1 MQRLQDLRQ
10 MFLHT
15 IPCRV
20 AILDMIYHGRLVLRH
35 LLRNILTCYSSILTS
50 TVASSSLWTANVLC
64 PILTALGP
72 LNGTTASIFSISPGI
87 NPMSC
92 MCWLLQANMTAV
104 CPLVN
109 WSAVMT
115 ISIKTWSFLLE
126 SWTATCQNSREFHTW
141 SLCSNR
147 VWDPCLT
154 LLIQLFLDRAPMWL
168 WACIRAVGAILSWF
182 ESCYA
187 HRSWNMVKIWSSA
200 T

>member
-1 MQRLQDLRQ
+1 MRRLQDLRQ

-15 IPCRV
+15 IPCR
-20 AILDMIYHGRLVLRH
+20 AASLDMIYHGRLVPRH
-35 LLRNILTCYSSILTS
+35 WPHATLTCYSSILTS

-72 LNGTTASIFSISPGI
+72 FSGTTASIFSISPDI

-92 MCWLLQANMTAV
+92 MCWSLQATMTAV

-115 ISIKTWSFLLE
+115 ISIKTLSFLQE
-126 SWTATCQNSREFHTW
+126 SWTATCQNSREVHTW

-147 VWDPCLT
+147 VWDPCRSLWV
-154 LLIQLFLDRAPMWL
+154 LLFLDLAPMWL

-187 HRSWNMVKIWSSA
+187 HRSWNMVRIWSSA